1 MGNLIPSVANRKAI
15 VDGVRANAEKGGGD
29 FAPIL
34 KLDQDGT
41 WKYGMEDEPLEDGTR
56 CMVLPSSF
64 VHGWTCWKSG
74 KPVDAVIG
82 PIWEPVAAENS
93 LPDHGPYKTDK
104 RGNVLSTEGWSAT
117 SGAAFVLESGEKLRY
132 TPMSYGGRT
141 ALGELATAFA
151 QRLDADAA
159 DCIPVVTLESRSYY
173 NKNYGTDVQV
183 PVLEV
188 VKWLTEQEAELRA
201 AEDGGD
207 KLEAPAKEEAKKP
220 AMEW

>member
-1 MGNLIPSVANRKAI
+1 MGNLIPQMNDIKKI
-15 VDGVRANAEKGGGD
+15 IEGVRANAERGGGD

-41 WKYGMEDEPLEDGTR
+41 WKCGMEDEPLEDGTR

-74 KPVDAVIG
+74 KPVDAVMG
-82 PIWEPVAAENS
+82 PIWEPVVAESS

-141 ALGELATAFA
+141 ALGELAAEFA
-151 QRLDADAA
+151 QRLESEENA
-159 DCIPVVTLESRSYY
+159 CIPLVTLESRSYY
-173 NKNYGTDVQV
+173 NKNYQRDVQV

-188 VKWLTEQEAELRA
+188 VEWLTEQEAELRA
-201 AEDGGD
+201 AESDNR
-207 KLEAPAKEEAKKP
+207 LEAPKTEPVSESKLA
-220 AMEW
+220 W